1 MISSERRE
9 SSAFLLR
16 FPLMRQ
22 PSGGMMPKLT
32 FIGWKLATVVSLTYS
47 PSAPMAVS
55 RGKSMGVCP
64 SSRRAISTPARKP
77 DAADST

>member
-1 MISSERRE
+1 
-9 SSAFLLR
+9 
-16 FPLMRQ
+16 
-22 PSGGMMPKLT
+22 MPKLT

-55 RGKSMGVCP
+55 RGKSMGACP
-64 SSRRAISTPARKP
+64 SSRRAVSTPARKP